1 MENKIEVIGAT
12 NQTESIAS
20 MLGVNGE
27 AEYGL
32 YKETANG
39 KYYAKRL
46 PDGKLDPSK
55 LVRLLSDAQA
65 AELEA
70 KLCAII
76 ERESA
81 QIPELIKSIPV
92 IDPEKMHQRVMGIA
106 ESIGAQVKA
115 SINDLALDD
124 QS

>member
-1 MENKIEVIGAT
+1 MENKIEIIGAT
-12 NQTESIAS
+12 NQTECIAS
-20 MLGVNGE
+20 MLEVTGE
-27 AEYGL
+27 TEYGL
-32 YKETANG
+32 FKETASG

-46 PDGKLDPSK
+46 PDGTLDPSK

-70 KLCAII
+70 ELCAII

-81 QIPELIKSIPV
+81 KIPVLIKSVPV
-92 IDPEKMHQRVMGIA
+92 IDPEKMRRSVMGIA

-115 SINDLALDD
+115 SINSQALDV